1 VENQRSGLLLVDVLA
16 ADVAVE
22 GQFQSGSLADRE
34 LLAGLRSFVVA
45 VVGESAEDAVQSAR
59 QDQHVNGAL
68 QVVPATTAVF
78 LSP

>member
-34 LLAGLRSFVVA
+34 LPAGLRSFVVA

-68 QVVPATTAVF
+68 RVVPATTAVL
-78 LSP
+78 LSL